1 MSRKCQGIWLEAGEL
16 KTWSS

>member
-1 MSRKCQGIWLEAGEL
+1 MCRKCQGIWLEAGEL